1 MRTRHGG
8 PRLLMATA
16 TVLILAAA
24 EFAAASDP
32 CRGASQPSLAHPI
45 DLAPGVGFGVMRHP
59 LLDVDRLH
67 SGLDYPGPIDTPIR
81 ASAAGIVEFA
91 AYEGEHGNL
100 VIVRHSGELRTS
112 YSHLRSVGVTS
123 GQCVEAGSIIG
134 KLGSTGLS
142 SGPHLHFEVLT
153 PSGPVDPVGYLPP
166 Q

>member
-24 EFAAASDP
+24 KFAAASDP
-32 CRGASQPSLAHPI
+32 CLGAPEPPLAHPT
-45 DLAPGVGFGVMRHP
+45 DLAAGVGFGVMRHP
-59 LLDVDRLH
+59 LLNVDRLH
-67 SGLDYPGPIDTPIR
+67 TGLDYPGPIDTPIR

-91 AYEGEHGNL
+91 AYEGQHGNL
-100 VIVRHSGELRTS
+100 VIVRHGGALRTT

-123 GQCVEAGSIIG
+123 GQCIEAGSIIG
-134 KLGSTGLS
+134 KLGITGLS

-166 Q
+166 R